1 MKTKIFVISI
11 IFILQLY
18 SQNLRYIENKAFGVG
33 EKLDYEVKYGFVK
46 AGFATWEIPQIVK
59 IKGRDTY
66 QVIFT
71 VRSHPSFDWIYKVRD
86 RYETYL
92 DVQGIFPWKFIQ
104 QLREGSFKKDYWIE
118 FDHYKLKALTPK
130 GEFDI
135 PQYVNDIVSAFFFV
149 RTMDFS
155 NFKKGQ
161 VINLTNFYNTKV
173 YPLDVIYHGKEEV
186 ELDIGTFNCIKV
198 EPIIKEG
205 GLFKTSGKIFIW
217 LTDDQIKVPVK
228 VQTQILIG
236 SINANLIS
244 YKGLQGKL
252 NYK

>member
-1 MKTKIFVISI
+1 MKNRI
-11 IFILQLY
+11 IFIVILLLSSIN
-18 SQNLRYIENKAFGVG
+18 SQNFRKIENKAFGVG

-46 AGFATWEIPQIVK
+46 AGFATWEIPQIVY
-59 IKGRDTY
+59 IKNRQTY
-66 QVIFT
+66 HVIFT

-92 DVQGIFPWKFIQ
+92 DVDGIFPWKFVQ

-118 FDHYKLKALTPK
+118 FDHYRLKALTPK

-135 PQYVNDIVSAFFFV
+135 PLYVNDIVFAFFYV

-155 NFKKGQ
+155 NLKKGD
-161 VINLTNFYNTKV
+161 VINLSNFYNTKV
-173 YPLDVIYHGKEEV
+173 YPLDVVYHGKETV
-186 ELDIGTFNCIKV
+186 ELDLGKFNCIKV

-217 LTDDQIKVPVK
+217 FTDDQIRVPVK

-244 YKGLQGKL
+244 FKGLQGKL